1 VELIFFPRTWKQVR
15 AMVELDRVYLVM
27 GKVRTENGDRPQ
39 IIVER
44 IQNDLTVARP
54 ADLGA
59 ATVTPASPSPDE
71 PPAEPPAAAPEAPQ
85 VRPIEQPAAAT
96 TGGPPPPPNFEPD
109 AYLYSTPRGPAA
121 TLESPP
127 AAMSEAPS
135 PAAAQT
141 GEERAA
147 RPSPV
152 VVQAPAMKPV
162 PTEPVAD
169 KEMVNGSPRVVVV
182 QIRPDDGWRETCR
195 QVVHLAGRYEGH
207 DSLRIMIWGHAMAME
222 FPNVSTCYCPE
233 LIDDVR
239 RLATIAS
246 VEAI

>member
-1 VELIFFPRTWKQVR
+1 
-15 AMVELDRVYLVM
+15 
-27 GKVRTENGDRPQ
+27 
-39 IIVER
+39 
-44 IQNDLTVARP
+44 
-54 ADLGA
+54 
-59 ATVTPASPSPDE
+59 
-71 PPAEPPAAAPEAPQ
+71 
-85 VRPIEQPAAAT
+85 
-96 TGGPPPPPNFEPD
+96 
-109 AYLYSTPRGPAA
+109 
-121 TLESPP
+121 
-127 AAMSEAPS
+127 
-135 PAAAQT
+135 
-141 GEERAA
+141 
-147 RPSPV
+147 
-152 VVQAPAMKPV
+152 MKPV

-169 KEMVNGSPRVVVV
+169 KEMANGSPRVVVV